1 MNEEQLYQHIQYK
14 AIGHDP
20 TDAVT
25 GILEVFRQYE
35 SLSLAA
41 KQSVLNFV
49 SNVISIESTGSLSG
63 GTEQKAAILI
73 NPATGESEEIFI
85 NKLQNEN

>member
-1 MNEEQLYQHIQYK
+1 MNEEQLYHQIQYK

-25 GILEVFRQYE
+25 GILKVFKHYE
-35 SLSLAA
+35 DLSLEA

-49 SNVISIESTGSLSG
+49 ANVISIESTGLF
-63 GTEQKAAILI
+63 TEQKPLEKFEKAI
-73 NPATGESEEIFI
+73 S
-85 NKLQNEN
+85 K

>member
-1 MNEEQLYQHIQYK
+1 MNEEQLYHHIQYK

-25 GILEVFRQYE
+25 GILEVLKRYDG
-35 SLSLAA
+35 LSLAA

-49 SNVISIESTGSLSG
+49 SNVVSIESTGLLHSLI
-63 GTEQKAAILI
+63 EQK
-73 NPATGESEEIFI
+73 P
-85 NKLQNEN
+85 NEN